1 MFHYNNMALSEE
13 KTVVESWFCDE
24 DIYIFFHRGNGVK
37 AECFLNQQCENTT
50 KPGIKPKTFPLLER
64 CSTIWAILA

>member
-1 MFHYNNMALSEE
+1 MALSEE

-50 KPGIKPKTFPLLER
+50 KQGIESETFPLLEGR
-64 CSTIWAILA
+64 STIWAISAR